1 MAEAEITLTTAPEAG
16 RRRGGGK
23 SGRGRSS
30 APGGQNVNKVS
41 SAVELRFA
49 SLGAQLPEMVRQ
61 RLIRLA
67 GRRMAQDG
75 TLVLKAQRFRSQER
89 NRADALERLFALI
102 RQAAIAPIP
111 RRPTRPTLG
120 SKQRRLTA
128 KRVNKIIKN
137 NRGPVDDPD
146 A

>member
-1 MAEAEITLTTAPEAG
+1 MKYQVTPSIRLDEDSITFDFI
-16 RRRGGGK
+16 
-23 SGRGRSS
+23 RSS

-49 SLGAQLPEMVRQ
+49 SLCAQLPEMVRQ

>member
-1 MAEAEITLTTAPEAG
+1 MKYQVTPSIRLDEDSITFDFI
-16 RRRGGGK
+16 
-23 SGRGRSS
+23 RSS

>member
-1 MAEAEITLTTAPEAG
+1 MKYQVTPSIRLDEDSITFDFI
-16 RRRGGGK
+16 
-23 SGRGRSS
+23 RSS

-111 RRPTRPTLG
+111 RRPTRPTTPMRNG
-120 SKQRRLTA
+120 SE
-128 KRVNKIIKN
+128 
-137 NRGPVDDPD
+137 P
-146 A
+146 